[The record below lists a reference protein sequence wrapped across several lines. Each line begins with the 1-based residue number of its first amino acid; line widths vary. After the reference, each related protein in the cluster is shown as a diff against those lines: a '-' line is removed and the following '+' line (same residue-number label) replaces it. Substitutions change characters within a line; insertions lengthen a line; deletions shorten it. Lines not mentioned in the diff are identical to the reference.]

1 MRPAT
6 NGPRSLIFTRT
17 VLPFLS
23 FVTSTTVPSGSVR
36 CAAEIFSGRN
46 VSPDAVGSPSNS
58 LPYQE
63 ASPRSPPPAV
73 AAVLAGG

>member
-1 MRPAT
+1 
-6 NGPRSLIFTRT
+6 LIFTRT

-46 VSPDAVGSPSNS
+46 VSPEAVGSPSNS

-63 ASPRSPPPAV
+63 ASPRSPLPAV